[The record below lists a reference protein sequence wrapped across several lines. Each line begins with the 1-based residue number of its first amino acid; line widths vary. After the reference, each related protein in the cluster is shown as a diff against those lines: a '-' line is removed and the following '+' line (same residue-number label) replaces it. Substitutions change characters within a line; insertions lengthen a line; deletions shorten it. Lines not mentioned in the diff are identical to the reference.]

1 MQLVIMSLKSP
12 LIQSSSPALFCFV
25 KLTFFFFVFL
35 VELGLCCSAQA
46 FSSCGERGLLSGRAA
61 RAPLWSCCTCSSCG
75 GFSRGAQARCTA
87 AVVVVH
93 GLGCSTAC
101 GIFPD
106 QGSNPCLLHW
116 HVDSYPLCHQGSPEI
131 DIFEESKA
139 KIFFLFIWLHRVL
152 VAAHQI
158 FSCDI

>member
-61 RAPLWSCCTCSSCG
+61 RAPLWSCCTGSSL
-75 GFSRGAQARCTA
+75 
-87 AVVVVH
+87 VVLH
-93 GLGCSTAC
+93 GLLSGRAA
-101 GIFPD
+101 PA
-106 QGSNPCLLHW
+106 PH
-116 HVDSYPLCHQGSPEI
+116 
-131 DIFEESKA
+131 
-139 KIFFLFIWLHRVL
+139 
-152 VAAHQI
+152 VAASLVDHRLGARLQ
-158 FSCDI
+158 